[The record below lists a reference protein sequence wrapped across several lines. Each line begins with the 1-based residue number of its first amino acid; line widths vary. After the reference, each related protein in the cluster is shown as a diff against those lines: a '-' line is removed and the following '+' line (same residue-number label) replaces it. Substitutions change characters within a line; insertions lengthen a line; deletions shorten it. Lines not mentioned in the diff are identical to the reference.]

1 MVVTINFGRRV
12 PKAWGERVLQKAK
25 NVLAVQEH
33 FWTVITQTMHRIKRK
48 ADAEPEH
55 QITIT
60 MVRADEDDAGSETH
74 KYEWLTVDIS
84 SPIHAKE
91 VEEYNETMG
100 FFDNFTAL
108 QGVVGQKFDAIAEMK
123 LPFTDSK
130 TFVKAKEAGAR
141 IVGKSSLAKVLLENF
156 GIIMTV
162 EKSWKD

>member
-1 MVVTINFGRRV
+1 MVVTIKFGRRV

-33 FWTVITQTMHRIKRK
+33 FWTVIK

-60 MVRADEDDAGSETH
+60 MVRADEDDAGSESH
-74 KYEWLTVDIS
+74 KYEWLTIDIS
-84 SPIHAKE
+84 SPVHAKE

-100 FFDNFTAL
+100 FFDNFAAL
-108 QGVVGQKFDAIAEMK
+108 QGVVGQKFDAISEMK

-130 TFVKAKEAGAR
+130 TFNKAKEAGAR
-141 IVGKSSLAKVLLENF
+141 IVGKSSLAKALLENF

-162 EKSWKD
+162 ERSWKD